1 MRQSQVLLKPILTEK
16 ANAQQESLRC
26 YAFKV
31 ANGANKL
38 EIKAAVESFYGVTVV
53 EVNTLRV
60 PAKTKVRQSKTGLMK
75 GRKQGYKKAIVK
87 VAENETIDLYE
98 GY

>member
-1 MRQSQVLLKPILTEK
+1 MKQSDILLKPILTEK
-16 ANAQQESLRC
+16 ANAQQETFRN
-26 YAFKV
+26 YTFKV
-31 ANGANKL
+31 GKEANKL
-38 EIKAAVESFYGVTVV
+38 EIKAAIESFYGVTVL

-60 PAKTKVRQSKTGLMK
+60 PAKTRVRQSKTGLMR

-87 VAENETIDLYE
+87 LAENQTIDLYE

>member
-1 MRQSQVLLKPILTEK
+1 MKLEDILLKPILTEK
-16 ANAQQESLRC
+16 ANAQQDKFRN
-26 YAFKV
+26 YTFKV
-31 ANGANKL
+31 GKEANKL
-38 EIKAAVESFYGVTVV
+38 EIKAAVESFYGVTVL

-60 PAKTKVRQSKTGLMK
+60 PAKTRVRQSKTGLMR

-87 VAENETIDLYE
+87 LAENQTIDLYE

>member
-1 MRQSQVLLKPILTEK
+1 MRQSQVLIKPILTEK
-16 ANAQQESLRC
+16 ANAQQDSLRN

-38 EIKAAVESFYGVTVV
+38 EIKAAIESFYGVTVL

-60 PAKTKVRQSKTGLMK
+60 PAKTKIRQSKSGLMK

-87 VAENETIDLYE
+87 IAENETIDLYE